1 MSLNQINMIK
11 KTLLTIGIPIFN
23 GEKAIEQTL
32 QSILDAKKRI
42 KEDSIEILISDNCSD
57 DKTIFKIKNFMKR
70 NGLLINI
77 NINSSNLGYD
87 KNVDK
92 IVEQSNSPFVWFLG
106 CGERIAP
113 DSIRIITEEIQ
124 NNMDLTNIV
133 LNFDIYN
140 ESNKKFS
147 RKELK
152 LDENIF
158 IFGGENFS
166 LERYSSAMSAN
177 IVSKTKWLEA
187 SNNSLHVEGWCHV
200 ERISEMILKKNSASL
215 VIKESCFT
223 LYRESKGWWFHP
235 RAHEIVMNHLEVIK
249 NLSKKYEKNINI
261 FTEFIRLRDNSRSFL
276 LSSILYRRV
285 NQESFTLIEREKIFQ
300 KLKNEFKMD
309 KLFLFSHYILMNSP
323 KKMVTFFSY
332 IVKVLKQI
340 KNISIN
346 HFN

>member
-1 MSLNQINMIK
+1 M
-11 KTLLTIGIPIFN
+11 
-23 GEKAIEQTL
+23 
-32 QSILDAKKRI
+32 DAKKRI

-147 RKELK
+147 RKELI

-166 LERYSSAMSAN
+166 Q
-177 IVSKTKWLEA
+177 KD
-187 SNNSLHVEGWCHV
+187 
-200 ERISEMILKKNSASL
+200 ILQQ
-215 VIKESCFT
+215 CQQ
-223 LYRESKGWWFHP
+223 
-235 RAHEIVMNHLEVIK
+235 
-249 NLSKKYEKNINI
+249 
-261 FTEFIRLRDNSRSFL
+261 
-276 LSSILYRRV
+276 IL
-285 NQESFTLIEREKIFQ
+285 FQ
-300 KLKNEFKMD
+300 KQNGLAKQ
-309 KLFLFSHYILMNSP
+309 
-323 KKMVTFFSY
+323 FFAR
-332 IVKVLKQI
+332 
-340 KNISIN
+340 
-346 HFN
+346 